1 MQQFK
6 TLEPT
11 FMTTTTKHSDSLTST
26 LLEAY
31 KDIQFTLAA
40 SSLRNEGRDLL
51 QRIGLPAN
59 KEEEYKFTPI
69 SKKIEGTI
77 TRFSH
82 AIPSENVDQKTVD
95 ENLIPGLDCHL
106 LVFNNGKLERNLS
119 NFDTSVLSLISFADL
134 LEGKMEEQV
143 GKIAKANKDP
153 FVALNQVAFQEGTW
167 LEVAA
172 KTVLEK
178 PVYILQLIQ
187 ATQEGETVHPRSY
200 IQVGKNAKVTFIE
213 NVVSLDDSPYFLN
226 GVTEINVGEN
236 SQVDFYRVQDES
248 KAALE
253 VNNTEINV
261 PRDATFNSAVI
272 SLQGKMIR
280 NNLSINLLDSNS
292 LGNMYGIYM
301 LNGQTHV
308 DNHTNV
314 DHTMP
319 HAESNELYKGILAD
333 HSRGVF
339 NGKIF
344 VRQDAQKTNAF
355 QQNNNILLSEDAVVN
370 TKPQLEI
377 WADDVKCSHGCTTGQ
392 LDEEALFYLR
402 SRGISKENS
411 RGMLL
416 YAFAGEVLEKI
427 NNENF
432 RDYCI
437 GLIQQRLG
445 THYA

>member
-1 MQQFK
+1 
-6 TLEPT
+6 
-11 FMTTTTKHSDSLTST
+11 MTTVTKKSSSLTST
-26 LLEAY
+26 LLEFY
-31 KDIQFTLAA
+31 KDSHQDFTAA
-40 SSLRNEGRDLL
+40 SLRSDGIELL
-51 QRIGLPAN
+51 KSKGLPAI
-59 KEEEYKFTPI
+59 KDEEYKFTPI
-69 SKKIEGTI
+69 SKKIEGEI
-77 TRFSH
+77 SDFSH
-82 AIPSENVDQKTVD
+82 ANPSSNVDQAAVSG
-95 ENLIPGLDCHL
+95 NLIPALDCHL
-106 LVFNNGKLERNLS
+106 LVFNNGKWEKSLS
-119 NFDTSVLSLISFADL
+119 SFDSSVLSVVSFSDL
-134 LEGKMEEQV
+134 PEGKIEKQV
-143 GKIAKANKDP
+143 GKIAKANKDL
-153 FVALNQVAFQEGTW
+153 FVALNQVAFKDGIW
-167 LEVAA
+167 FEVAA
-172 KTVLEK
+172 KTELEK
-178 PVYILQLIQ
+178 PVFILQFVQ
-187 ATQEGETVHPRSY
+187 SSPEGQTVHPRSY
-200 IQVGKNAKVTFIE
+200 IQVGNNSSATFIE
-213 NVVSLDDSPYFLN
+213 KVVSLDDSGYFLN

-236 SQVDFYRVQDES
+236 SHVDFYRLQDES
-248 KAALE
+248 KSALE
-253 VNNTEINV
+253 VNNTEVNV
-261 PRDATFNSAVI
+261 PRDATFSSAVI
-272 SLQGKMIR
+272 SLQALMIR
-280 NNLSINLLDSNS
+280 NNLSINLIDSNS
-292 LGNMYGIYM
+292 IGNMYGLYM
-301 LNGQTHV
+301 LNGQSHV

-314 DHTMP
+314 DHTKP

-427 NNENF
+427 KNESF

-445 THYA
+445 SH